1 MISGFCYHTHS
12 ANGVEVA
19 YCIGGSGPPLLL
31 LHGFP
36 QTHMLW
42 AQIAPKLAQNFTVV
56 CADLRGYGASAK
68 PHGTENY
75 SFRAMGQDQLS
86 LMSALGFARFHLA
99 GHDRGGRVAHRIALD
114 APQRV
119 TSLTVMDIIPTHHL
133 LDDLHQSVAKAYY
146 HWFFLAQPA
155 PFPETLI
162 TADPDYFYQSC
173 LLGWGAATLD
183 QFPANQLD
191 AYRRAW
197 RNPEAIRGM
206 CEDYRAALSDDFD
219 LDTTDLNRMLTCPA
233 LVLSGSDGIMDRMFD
248 MQGVWAPQLANMRY
262 IAVRGGHFFV
272 DQNPDETLKHLQH
285 FLNDLQ

>member
-133 LDDLHQSVAKAYY
+133 LE
-146 HWFFLAQPA
+146 P
-155 PFPETLI
+155 PNRITI
-162 TADPDYFYQSC
+162 TAGMATRV
-173 LLGWGAATLD
+173 LLGLWARRLSAAAQAKPPTKLVSSSS
-183 QFPANQLD
+183 PA
-191 AYRRAW
+191 AG
-197 RNPEAIRGM
+197 E
-206 CEDYRAALSDDFD
+206 
-219 LDTTDLNRMLTCPA
+219 
-233 LVLSGSDGIMDRMFD
+233 
-248 MQGVWAPQLANMRY
+248 LARCRSQHPSC
-262 IAVRGGHFFV
+262 VR
-272 DQNPDETLKHLQH
+272 
-285 FLNDLQ
+285 